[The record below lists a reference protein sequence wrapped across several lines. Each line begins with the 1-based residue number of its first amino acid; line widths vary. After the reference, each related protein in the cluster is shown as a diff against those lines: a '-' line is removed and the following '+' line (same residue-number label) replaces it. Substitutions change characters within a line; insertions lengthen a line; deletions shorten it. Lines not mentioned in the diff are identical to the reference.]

1 MMPLRRLAAVSLV
14 ALAVAAARASASAAT
29 VAYAPVGQAPT
40 QLVTGAKLA
49 SLANAVVAHLVTD
62 PDRAPV
68 AAFAPVD
75 QNVPVG
81 ALAIAVGTPQVNPTY
96 IAVPM
101 QITVD
106 GRVVRSVVAGYRVQ
120 QYVHT
125 AVATHDLAPGEVL
138 TSADIATSRV
148 LSNGRPAVEPG
159 SLVGRQ
165 MRAATNRGALLYVE
179 QTSVVDL
186 VKSGAGVILVIHD
199 GPVALTAD
207 VVARTAGGLGDTV
220 TVYNARTNKILSGTV
235 TGPDRVDLQL
245 PGDDE

>member
-1 MMPLRRLAAVSLV
+1 
-14 ALAVAAARASASAAT
+14 
-29 VAYAPVGQAPT
+29 VGQAPT
-40 QLVTGAKLA
+40 QLVAGSRLA
-49 SLANAVVAHLVTD
+49 ALANNVVAHLVTD
-62 PDRAPV
+62 PDRAAV

-75 QNVPVG
+75 QNVPAG
-81 ALAIAVGTPQVNPTY
+81 TLAISVSTPQINPTY
-96 IAVPM
+96 VAVPM

-138 TSADIATSRV
+138 GAADLTMTRV
-148 LSNGRPAVEPG
+148 LSNGRPSVDAG
-159 SLVGRQ
+159 SLVGRR
-165 MRAATNRGALLYVE
+165 MRAATNRGALIYVE
-179 QTSVVDL
+179 ETSIVDL
-186 VKSGAGVILVIHD
+186 VKSGAGVILVIRD

-235 TGPDRVDLQL
+235 TGPDRVELQL
-245 PGDDE
+245 PGDDD